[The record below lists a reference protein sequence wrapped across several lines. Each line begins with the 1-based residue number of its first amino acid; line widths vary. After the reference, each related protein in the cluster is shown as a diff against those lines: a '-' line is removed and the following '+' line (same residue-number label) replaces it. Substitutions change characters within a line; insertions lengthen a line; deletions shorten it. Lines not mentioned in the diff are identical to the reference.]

1 MTETNQGQFKILY
14 DLKIENVA
22 TVGG

>member
-14 DLKIENVA
+14 ELKIENA
-22 TVGG
+22 AMVGG